1 MEMSKE
7 KENRKKY
14 VIFKMVQI
22 LREYSD
28 REHPMLQKDL
38 VRRLHDMDYTTDRS
52 TVRRALIDLTGDPDS
67 RVHSC
72 ANETHEE
79 TDSEREY
86 YFSGIYYDQEFTEA
100 ELRWLIDGILYSR
113 NAPHAQRDILIG
125 KLCALGNARVRKQMN
140 IRRIRRLSEEEPMN
154 EQLFENI
161 EILNKAI
168 EEEKKVTVV
177 YNYMGPDFALHP
189 VYGDPDYHQ
198 LLNPYA
204 MVIRNGF
211 YFLICNKDNYS
222 DMTHYRIDRITDI
235 QLTDLPVKPCRQLDG
250 FHDGWNL
257 QEYMEH
263 NINMAFGEP
272 SLITFIANEKAVPDI
287 IDAFGKGVS
296 FSRRDDGRYDC
307 SVRVPLYDMERWAM
321 QNLNKVLVT
330 SPPELVQRMEVNLR
344 NGLKKYQPRGTV
356 LGG

>member
-1 MEMSKE
+1 
-7 KENRKKY
+7 
-14 VIFKMVQI
+14 
-22 LREYSD
+22 
-28 REHPMLQKDL
+28 
-38 VRRLHDMDYTTDRS
+38 
-52 TVRRALIDLTGDPDS
+52 
-67 RVHSC
+67 
-72 ANETHEE
+72 
-79 TDSEREY
+79 
-86 YFSGIYYDQEFTEA
+86 
-100 ELRWLIDGILYSR
+100 
-113 NAPHAQRDILIG
+113 
-125 KLCALGNARVRKQMN
+125 
-140 IRRIRRLSEEEPMN
+140 
-154 EQLFENI
+154 
-161 EILNKAI
+161 
-168 EEEKKVTVV
+168 
-177 YNYMGPDFALHP
+177 MGPDFALHP

-296 FSRRDDGRYDC
+296 FSRRHDGRYDC

-330 SPPELVQRMEVNLR
+330 SPPELVQRMEDNLR
-344 NGLKKYQPRGTV
+344 NGLKISATAGAGACGACVGSGSQWLKTQYQPLHQKIKPCISSDGKAFLLCPV
-356 LGG
+356 C

>member
-7 KENRKKY
+7 KENKKKY

-22 LREYSD
+22 LKDYSD

-52 TVRRALIDLTGDPDS
+52 TVRRALVDLTSDPDS
-67 RVHSC
+67 RVHSY

-79 TDSEREY
+79 IDSEREY

-113 NAPHAQRDILIG
+113 NVPHAQRDILIE
-125 KLCALGNARVRKQMN
+125 KLCALGNIRVQKHMN
-140 IRRIRRLSEEEPMN
+140 MKRIRRLSEEEPMN
-154 EQLFENI
+154 EQLFDNI
-161 EILNKAI
+161 EALNKAI
-168 EEEKKVTVV
+168 EEEKKVTVI
-177 YNYMGPDFALHP
+177 YNYMGPDFKLHP
-189 VYGDPDYHQ
+189 VYGDPNYHQ

-204 MVIRNGF
+204 MVVRNGF
-211 YFLICNKDNYS
+211 YFLICNKDNHS

-235 QLTDLPVKPCRQLDG
+235 RLTDLPIKPYRQLDG

-272 SLITFIANEKAVPDI
+272 SLITFIAIENAIPGI
-287 IDAFGKGVS
+287 IDTFGKGVS
-296 FSRRDDGRYDC
+296 FSRRSDGCYDC
-307 SVRVPLYDMERWAM
+307 SVRVPLYDMELWAM
-321 QNLNKVLVT
+321 QNWNKVLIT
-330 SPPELVQRMEVNLR
+330 NPPELVQRMEENLR
-344 NGLKKYQPRGTV
+344 EGLENYSGESV
-356 LGG
+356 